1 MNINSLFWG
10 DTWPEP
16 FCKWKRY
23 NARSNIVV
31 NKEGIT
37 GSNSK
42 DRKKESLLLI
52 FSGGVQPN

>member
-42 DRKKESLLLI
+42 ERKK
-52 FSGGVQPN
+52 FYY